1 MNPSFP
7 TSSSHYWLNALIQNI
22 ETGET
27 ISTSALYNFGW
38 DCPKKTTTTTTT
50 TAIPIPQCEDFKMSG
65 KEYKW
70 SCSKDLYV
78 GSVCLLECKYK
89 QNDNN
94 QVDGLQVKCN
104 EEENCM

>member
-1 MNPSFP
+1 MSWSNLKDLLTWNLGFF
-7 TSSSHYWLNALIQNI
+7 TV
-22 ETGET
+22 
-27 ISTSALYNFGW
+27 LYFRNLTDF
-38 DCPKKTTTTTTT
+38 CFL
-50 TAIPIPQCEDFKMSG
+50 PQCEDFKMSG

-70 SCSKDLYV
+70 SCSKDLNV

-104 EEENCM
+104 EEENWMVIPNYKDLNNWLINSNEWS

>member
-1 MNPSFP
+1 M
-7 TSSSHYWLNALIQNI
+7 QNI

-27 ISTSALYNFGW
+27 ISTSALNNLGW

-65 KEYKW
+65 KEYK
-70 SCSKDLYV
+70 CSKDLNV

-89 QNDNN
+89 QNDNI

-104 EEENCM
+104 EEENWMVIPNNKDLNN